1 MKAFLRSSWGM
12 ATMVFLALA
21 LVSVASVTL
30 PHTVQ
35 TTRTEEVAGAAGP
48 GDESVIVSGE
58 PGAAQGSG
66 TVDAAGHAVSSGAK
80 SAGAKVGG
88 SAAHAGGSGPAAAAD
103 LKCAA
108 GQNGGATDVG
118 VTATKINLA
127 STVVLS
133 GIGASFLSESPKAMQ
148 AVINKVNRSGGI
160 CGRQLSLTARD
171 DKWDPSLGQQFLGSF
186 MQSKQYFAFP
196 VVPSSEGLTA
206 AIRAGDIARGGMPVI
221 GSDGMLI
228 EQYKEPLV
236 WPVATATVS
245 TMRIMAKYGY
255 DHGARKFG
263 IVYDNQYKFGLEGA
277 DAFKSY
283 VESLP
288 GAQLKSYVGIRP
300 GESSYGSEVQKFN
313 SDCGS
318 DCDMVTMLL
327 EPSTAETWIAGRPV
341 RGKMLTTGAQT
352 LFNRRFAQNCRAACQ
367 DMLVWTGYNPPID
380 ALASLPGVA
389 DYVNDVKAIDPGI
402 DTTNAFAEGAYLGMS
417 VFVEALRRVGPN
429 LTRDRLRQVLDS
441 MDLTTDLAS
450 PLSWR
455 PDHRFAN
462 SRAQAFSL
470 QYAGDDFSGFRN
482 EQTGW
487 IADPHPSSGV

>member
-1 MKAFLRSSWGM
+1 MLVEKIGDFKEMVLGKIKEMVAEKIIKAGIMWLIGM
-12 ATMVFLALA
+12 LNPVGAFIKAC
-21 LVSVASVTL
+21 
-30 PHTVQ
+30 Q
-35 TTRTEEVAGAAGP
+35 TIYNVVMFFVEN
-48 GDESVIVSGE
+48 GE
-58 PGAAQGSG
+58 RIK
-66 TVDAAGHAVSSGAK
+66 TFIETIIDA
-80 SAGAKVGG
+80 
-88 SAAHAGGSGPAAAAD
+88 
-103 LKCAA
+103 
-108 GQNGGATDVG
+108 
-118 VTATKINLA
+118 
-127 STVVLS
+127 
-133 GIGASFLSESPKAMQ
+133 
-148 AVINKVNRSGGI
+148 
-160 CGRQLSLTARD
+160 
-171 DKWDPSLGQQFLGSF
+171 
-186 MQSKQYFAFP
+186 
-196 VVPSSEGLTA
+196 
-206 AIRAGDIARGGMPVI
+206 AGDIARGGMPVV

-255 DHGARKFG
+255 DRGARKFG

-283 VESLP
+283 VQSLP
-288 GAQLKSYVGIRP
+288 GAELKSYVGIRP
-300 GESSYGSEVQKFN
+300 GESSYGTEVQKFN

-318 DCDMVTMLL
+318 DCDMVAMLL

-441 MDLTTDLAS
+441 LDLTTDMAS

-487 IADPHPSSGV
+487 IVDPRPSSGV